1 MTSNMKSLSLDI
13 GVLNKHQWVDAKQ
26 FDNKARRLIITLLD
40 NGEQFVPEKGTV
52 VMFRALK
59 PDGKSVEY
67 EATINEDG
75 TITVELSEQALAVKG
90 VVKAD
95 ISLVGSDG
103 SRLSTAS
110 FFLQNQEAP
119 IGEDV
124 GSESQILVFERLTSQ
139 AVEAANSAA
148 KAANSTAKD
157 AETAESARTEAT
169 EANENV
175 QEIAKSLEQTVKDA
189 NTATSEALSAAE
201 KANEAASLAENVPND
216 LMLTDRLLQ
225 LTTNGEAVGEGAVLP
240 RAPVVNMIDI
250 QSNILTDDQGLV
262 FGGNISMLLPD
273 AKTVGFGILG
283 GRINSD
289 GSFLPGELYPLLPPY
304 AIDGFIGATQI
315 NIAFSVVNE
324 GMEVVFDEALFK
336 QLISNDIT
344 AEVIQGIY
352 VRNLVDTE
360 KKQYLFFGITSE
372 NSDFL
377 GEMVT
382 ELSQYLSMGDK
393 VCVSFIPFGGGVS
406 NE

>member
-1 MTSNMKSLSLDI
+1 MTSNQKSLNLDI
-13 GVLNKHQWVDAKQ
+13 DVLNKHQWVDAKQ
-26 FDNKARRLIITLLD
+26 FDNKARSLIITLLD

-139 AVEAANSAA
+139 AVEAANSA
-148 KAANSTAKD
+148 SKD
-157 AETAESARTEAT
+157 AETAENARTEAT

-201 KANEAASLAENVPND
+201 KANEAASSVENVPND

-225 LTTNGEAVGEGAVLP
+225 LTANGEAVGKGIDLP
-240 RAPVVNMIDI
+240 RYPVVNMIDV
-250 QSNILTDDQGLV
+250 QENIVLNEQGMP
-262 FGGNISMLLPD
+262 FGGDISIILPNLKTVGYGIVAGKYSDGIFIPGKLYKQLPPIGTDEFSFAANISMALSVEVEG
-273 AKTVGFGILG
+273 AKMVLDKTIFGEIS
-283 GRINSD
+283 NSD
-289 GSFLPGELYPLLPPY
+289 
-304 AIDGFIGATQI
+304 AT
-315 NIAFSVVNE
+315 SKYYE
-324 GMEVVFDEALFK
+324 
-336 QLISNDIT
+336 
-344 AEVIQGIY
+344 GIY
-352 VRNLVDTE
+352 KKARVETDEE
-360 KKQYLFFGITSE
+360 KVYLFCGVSSE
-372 NSDFL
+372 N
-377 GEMVT
+377 GEVLQEMAAGLA
-382 ELSQYLSMGDK
+382 EYLKNGK
-393 VCVSFIPFGGGVS
+393 KLCVSFIPFDEGGAENG
-406 NE
+406 